1 MRNVSNSNFS
11 DEIVSDE
18 EDINYQPE
26 QPYCSSNYSLQSL
39 HKSESI
45 DSMSSMSD
53 FMQSSSMDS
62 SISDLTQPEQ
72 PCCSGD
78 YSSQNLHKS
87 EFIDS
92 NSTSSMSDFVQSSSL
107 SSRISYLK
115 QIDCSFVDVD
125 PNIIYNL
132 IYSIHSKNLPL
143 YMSSVHLFLESCIH
157 KSLRY
162 LRLFKVEPLTSSE
175 KIDLDPS
182 PNRDKYIVSN
192 EGEYG
197 LLQYMCDY
205 FKYYMLENC
214 IEVVSPTNEFT
225 FSCIEEN
232 DYVKIINSI
241 KDKTNVNKCYGHA
254 AKYGPTV
261 EVPTLGTDYRILYTR
276 NGHSLKLSIVIR
288 NRMSNY
294 LSKRRHKKSVGIYR
308 EETGILIRDSY
319 KIYTVRFKNMGN
331 VSASDSILR
340 NISSDEK
347 EKIGKDII
355 THKSD
360 GNSTYKIPH
369 RSFNFIS
376 GINISPGITNV
387 DPELVSH
394 GDVADIIL
402 SLENKDV
409 SKYLAAMNSFTAK
422 FMCKS
427 LQYIRALKVD
437 LHNYDDSYLINPNTD
452 EYIAQSRGI
461 YTKLHY
467 ICDYFKYYVLGSHL
481 EFFAYDDVNVE
492 EKISPLLTSIDT
504 KKVKLELQT
513 GIKAEEVSV
522 AIDDEYEILI
532 ESVRKECLDL
542 KENRKK
548 LITEIN
554 DHKTKIRSLIRPLD
568 LSIRDELIKCLME
581 YYLSIVDKFESMA
594 EEEFKNISRP
604 INERL
609 VLPVPQAIAE
619 VAHREIH
626 TGQTLYNYYVRCRSN
641 FFCEGN
647 TCLCTRSRL
656 CDTSTVIRIHILE
669 KVIYRMK
676 EYLLSLT
683 IKENGEIIHNSTQLF
698 W

>member
-1 MRNVSNSNFS
+1 ELIQSNINDPNKKLTNKNFISKFIFPRSNPGS
-11 DEIVSDE
+11 EKKSTK
-18 EDINYQPE
+18 INYSSKAKKIKSSANRYIATDDWYVTNFIKNHLFLNERFE
-26 QPYCSSNYSLQSL
+26 QTSNHKKLIVNSSAEM
-39 HKSESI
+39 ESI
-45 DSMSSMSD
+45 IKNKEELRKHDLKARD
-53 FMQSSSMDS
+53 NLIRIFMQYYLSVRDKFKYICQSRFKIEPELLNKEFELPLPKEDS
-62 SISDLTQPEQ
+62 FLEKKSISDNHR
-72 PCCSGD
+72 C
-78 YSSQNLHKS
+78 
-87 EFIDS
+87 
-92 NSTSSMSDFVQSSSL
+92 
-107 SSRISYLK
+107 
-115 QIDCSFVDVD
+115 
-125 PNIIYNL
+125 
-132 IYSIHSKNLPL
+132 
-143 YMSSVHLFLESCIH
+143 
-157 KSLRY
+157 
-162 LRLFKVEPLTSSE
+162 
-175 KIDLDPS
+175 KITADME
-182 PNRDKYIVSN
+182 I
-192 EGEYG
+192 
-197 LLQYMCDY
+197 
-205 FKYYMLENC
+205 
-214 IEVVSPTNEFT
+214 
-225 FSCIEEN
+225 
-232 DYVKIINSI
+232 
-241 KDKTNVNKCYGHA
+241 
-254 AKYGPTV
+254 
-261 EVPTLGTDYRILYTR
+261 
-276 NGHSLKLSIVIR
+276 IR

-319 KIYTVRFKNMGN
+319 KIYTVRFKNMEN

-369 RSFNFIS
+369 RSFNFIY

-394 GDVADIIL
+394 RDVADIIL

-437 LHNYDDSYLINPNTD
+437 LHDYNDSYLINPNTD
-452 EYIAQSRGI
+452 EYIVQSRGI
-461 YTKLHY
+461 YTKLQY
-467 ICDYFKYYVLGSHL
+467 ICDYFKYYVLGSQL
-481 EFFAYDDVNVE
+481 EFFAYYEEVNVE
-492 EKISPLLTSIDT
+492 EKTLHLLTSIDD

-513 GIKAEEVSV
+513 EIKAEEVSV
-522 AIDDEYEILI
+522 AIDDEYEMLI
-532 ESVRKECLDL
+532 ESVKKECLDL

-548 LITEIN
+548 LIAEIN
-554 DHKTKIRSLIRPLD
+554 EHKTKIRSLLKPLD

-609 VLPVPQAIAE
+609 VLPIPQAVAEIA
-619 VAHREIH
+619 HKEIQ
-626 TGQTLYNYYVRCRSN
+626 TGQTLYNYYVGGRSN

-656 CDTSTVIRIHILE
+656 CDTSTVIKRHILE
-669 KVIYRMK
+669 RVIYRMR
-676 EYLLSLT
+676 EYILSLT
-683 IKENGEIIHNSTQLF
+683 IKDDGEIVHNSVQLF